1 MSKLISIFRSPFK
14 MKLYF
19 LKKLPSLF
27 FWNIRVEE
35 IQPTRAKISIPYG
48 WRTQNPFKSIYFSA
62 LAGAAELSTG
72 LLAFLAAENQ
82 DISMLVVGVK
92 GRFTKKANIRSFFIC
107 EQGQELIDTVNKAI
121 ETGEG
126 QTVEVI
132 SRGFNENNELIAEFE
147 FTWSFKKRNK
157 LK

>member
-1 MSKLISIFRSPFK
+1 

-27 FWNIRVEE
+27 FWNIKVEE
-35 IQPTRAKISIPYG
+35 IHPGKAKISIPYG
-48 WRTQNPFKSIYFSA
+48 WRTQNPFRSIYFSA

-72 LLAFLAAENQ
+72 LLAFLAIENK
-82 DISMLVVGVK
+82 DISMLVVGIK
-92 GRFTKKANIRSFFIC
+92 GRFIKKANTKSYFIC
-107 EQGQELIDTVNKAI
+107 EQGQELIDTVNKSI

-132 SRGFNENNELIAEFE
+132 SRGYNENNELIAEFE
-147 FTWSFKKRNK
+147 FTWSFKKR
-157 LK
+157 